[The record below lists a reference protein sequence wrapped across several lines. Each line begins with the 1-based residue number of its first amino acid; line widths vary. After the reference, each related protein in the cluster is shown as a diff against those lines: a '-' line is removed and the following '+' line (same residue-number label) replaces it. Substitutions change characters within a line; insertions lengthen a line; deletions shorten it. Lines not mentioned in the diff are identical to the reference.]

1 MCGIAARIGVANI
14 LKSRTL
20 FHRGP
25 DEVTLFENAYS
36 TIEFSRL
43 EITGQNQGS
52 APVISNDG
60 RWVCF
65 LNGEIYNYRALQISR
80 GLPKTNSDTKVIVEG
95 LAKDGIEFLH
105 GLRGMYACVILDLIQ
120 RRVYIL
126 RDPMGEKPLFFV
138 REDLG
143 ITISSEFTSLVN
155 ILGLTLDINNEAVLQ
170 YFRFGYADEPH
181 TFDNRIQSVP
191 KGQIF
196 EIDLNEFKLNP
207 VDRILGYNSS
217 ETSMQ
222 FSDLLE
228 MVLDETLAVEVPT
241 GLALSSGVDS
251 VSLLQA
257 MSTRASGKF
266 SPIIVDLHDRPKESE
281 ASRAIEFC
289 AKIGLI
295 PIVVQGA
302 SISIRDELV
311 ELSRAND
318 QPHADLSGLSYNRI
332 FKAAH
337 EHGLKVVVLG
347 HGPDELFWG
356 YPWFFPQLNP
366 ASRIVSLR
374 SGKGIKFDP
383 FFWNTPALGVNLI
396 RNVYENGSTRRSF
409 GSEDEFL
416 SSENIWQQARSYIT
430 HSYLAQNGLRQSDRL
445 AMKSSIEPRT
455 PYADSRLYGWAQF
468 NCISESTNKQD
479 KKLFRDAVN
488 LGKLEAVRTQK
499 KQGFRSDFDTWLKDA
514 KVEELYA
521 NSLGIVSRLNLPYRS
536 DLTTIKLSSS
546 EKYRVLML
554 GIWLNGFKN
563 SG

>member
-14 LKSRTL
+14 LKPRTL
-20 FHRGP
+20 YHRGP
-25 DEVTLFENAYS
+25 DEITLFENAYS
-36 TIEFSRL
+36 CIEFSRL

-52 APVISNDG
+52 APVTSNDG

-80 GLPKTNSDTKVIVEG
+80 GLPRTDSDTKVIVEG
-95 LAKDGIEFLH
+95 LAKEGIEFLH
-105 GLRGMYACVILDLIQ
+105 SLRGMYACLILDLTQ
-120 RRVYIL
+120 GRVFVL
-126 RDPMGEKPLFFV
+126 RDPMGEKPLFFA
-138 REDLG
+138 RENLG
-143 ITISSEFTSLVN
+143 ITISSEFSSLIS
-155 ILGLTLDINNEAVLQ
+155 ILGLTLDVNSEAVLQ
-170 YFRFGYADEPH
+170 YFRFGYADEPQ

-196 EIDLNEFKLNP
+196 EIDLNEFKLNR
-207 VDRILGYNSS
+207 VGKILGYNSS

-222 FSDLLE
+222 FSDLME
-228 MVLDETLAVEVPT
+228 VVLDETLATDVPT

-257 MSTRASGKF
+257 MSTRVHKNF
-266 SPIIVDLHDRPKESE
+266 SPIIIELHDRPKESE
-281 ASRAIEFC
+281 ASQAIELC
-289 AKIGLI
+289 SKIGLT

-302 SISIRDELV
+302 SISIYDELV
-311 ELSRAND
+311 ELGRAND

-356 YPWFFPQLNP
+356 YPWFFPKLNP
-366 ASRIVSLR
+366 ASRIAGLR

-383 FFWNTPALGVNLI
+383 FFWNTPALSANLI
-396 RNVYENGSTRRSF
+396 KNVYENGTPRRSF
-409 GSEDEFL
+409 GAEDEFL

-479 KKLFRDAVN
+479 KKLFRDAVK
-488 LGKLEAVRTQK
+488 LGKFEAVRIQK
-499 KQGFRSDFDTWLKDA
+499 KQGFRSDFDTWLKDPTMR
-514 KVEELYA
+514 ELYVE
-521 NSLGIVSRLNLPYRS
+521 SLGVVSKLNLPYKS

-554 GIWLNGFKN
+554 GIWLNGFK
-563 SG
+563 SSA